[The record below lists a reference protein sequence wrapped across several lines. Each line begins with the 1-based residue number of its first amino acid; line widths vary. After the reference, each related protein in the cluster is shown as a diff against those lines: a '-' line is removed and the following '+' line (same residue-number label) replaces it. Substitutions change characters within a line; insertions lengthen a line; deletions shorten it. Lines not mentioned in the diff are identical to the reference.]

1 MRLEFPFKKGQRKS
15 PSEVIGLDIAT
26 TGVKAVLMK
35 KTKDG
40 LIVTNVAIFS
50 AMVLGGGDESKKPVL
65 ALPKKMLTNYAALTI
80 SGDGS
85 SVRILGL
92 QGSPNANLID
102 GAQLREQAGLSQDY
116 RMGFAV
122 AMVGKGKQET
132 KLLVVGLP
140 EKEVQSVL
148 GLVAVGAPAPCS
160 LELSGLSSLAAFLRG
175 PGKAHERDAVAVI
188 DAGARL
194 TFMSVFNKGVLVLVR
209 KFELGS
215 ESIVTNV
222 QQQLNVDHDTARG
235 IISDGSFDI
244 SQSVRAVM
252 DPFLRQLT
260 ISKDFVERR
269 EDCRVV
275 KCYLSGG
282 TNLSM
287 YWSEEIRN
295 AAGVES
301 EFWNP
306 FGDLRMADG
315 AYPADLAG
323 QEPRFAAAVGAC
335 LGVLEK

>member
-1 MRLEFPFKKGQRKS
+1 M
-15 PSEVIGLDIAT
+15 DIAT

-40 LIVTNVAIFS
+40 LIVAG
-50 AMVLGGGDESKKPVL
+50 AAVLPSIDLQRGDESRKPVL
-65 ALPKKMLTNYAALTI
+65 MLPKNLLTNYAALTL

-85 SVRILGL
+85 SVRILSL
-92 QGSPNANLID
+92 QGHQNTGLIEE
-102 GAQLREQAGLSQDY
+102 AHVREYVGLGQDY

-122 AMVGKGKQET
+122 AVAGKGKQET

-140 EKEVQSVL
+140 EKEAQSVL
-148 GLVAVGAPAPCS
+148 DLVSVGAPAPYS
-160 LELSGLSSLAAFLRG
+160 LEISGLSSLEAFLQG
-175 PGKAHERDAVAVI
+175 PGKAHEQEAVAVI

-194 TFMSVFNKGVLVLVR
+194 TFMALFNKGVLVLVR

-215 ESIVTNV
+215 ESVVTKV

-269 EDCRVV
+269 EECRVV

-282 TNLSM
+282 TSLSR
-287 YWSEEIRN
+287 YWVEEIRN
-295 AAGVES
+295 ATVADS
-301 EFWNP
+301 ELWNP
-306 FGDLRMADG
+306 FSGLHIADG

-323 QEPRFAAAVGAC
+323 QEPRFSAAVGAC
-335 LGVLEK
+335 LGVLAE